1 MMAVYLASMT
11 LNMKARF
18 KLFNFLQY
26 FAVGVIGPYL
36 VVFLSQKAFSGAQI
50 GLILGVLP
58 VGGLVFQPLWG
69 LLSDILSKRRLL
81 MLVALLG
88 LIVASLGLGF
98 SASFSGVFLWAI
110 VFSVMRAP
118 ISSIITAMI
127 LDYLEEIN
135 DIDSYSLIRLWG
147 SVGFGV
153 ATLVIGSLFLD
164 RILVYFPWIAAGV
177 FLSLAVLSQFLP
189 EKGHG
194 FTYTGVKELGGLI
207 KNPGFAFYLAGSMFI
222 GASFGIYNN
231 YLTLFLQSMEASS
244 WLIGV
249 IMSIQ
254 AFVEIPVMMA
264 VPFLLR
270 KYSSRRIILLGAL
283 ILPLRWLLYFLIYQP
298 GWILPIQ
305 LVHGLPVI
313 AFFVVSVAFVDRLVD
328 TKFRATGQALY
339 STVLMGI
346 GSGLGV
352 MIAGRVI
359 DSYGI
364 RQIWLVNIVLGL
376 LGLLILTILFSQMNL
391 RQGEETPDR
400 PV

>member
-1 MMAVYLASMT
+1 MMTVYLASMN

-50 GLILGVLP
+50 GLILGVFSIA
-58 VGGLVFQPLWG
+58 GLVFQPAWG

-98 SASFSGVFLWAI
+98 SASFGGVFLWAI
-110 VFSVMRAP
+110 VFSAMRAP
-118 ISSIITAMI
+118 ISSIITAMT
-127 LDYLEEIN
+127 LDYLEEKN

-147 SVGFGV
+147 SIGFGV
-153 ATLVIGSLFLD
+153 ATLIIGSLFLD
-164 RILVYFPWIAAGV
+164 RILAFFPWITAGV
-177 FLSLAVLSQFLP
+177 FISMAVLSQFLP
-189 EKGHG
+189 ECGRAFTFTG
-194 FTYTGVKELGGLI
+194 FKDLGDLI
-207 KNPGFAFYLAGSMFI
+207 KNPGFVFYMAGSMFI
-222 GASFGIYNN
+222 GASFGIYHN

-244 WLIGV
+244 WLIGL

-270 KYSSRRIILLGAL
+270 KYSRRRIILLGAL
-283 ILPLRWLLYFLIYQP
+283 ILPLRWLLYYLIWKP

-305 LVHGLPVI
+305 LVHGLPVVS
-313 AFFVVSVAFVDRLVD
+313 FFVVSVAFVDRLVNP
-328 TKFRATGQALY
+328 KFRATGQALY

-376 LGLLILTILFSQMNL
+376 LGLLILTILFSQMKVK
-391 RQGEETPDR
+391 QGEETPGR
-400 PV
+400 PS